1 MEMGSRIW
9 RIVGA
14 AFVGMLGFGA
24 VIPMLPVYLHERAG
38 ASTFLTGFLI
48 GLASGFALLGRLL
61 GGKVADSRG
70 RRIALLIGMA
80 LCAVAGI
87 LYLPFFSLWAMA
99 GGRVLHGLGEG
110 FFVTAAVAWAVD
122 VAPSHRRA
130 QALGY
135 LSSGIWGG
143 LSVGP
148 AIGQVLGSVTLVALF
163 LSFSSLAVIAMVFF
177 MHERPLPHAHER
189 PRWFPPAV
197 VMPGILLGL
206 GNVAYAAMA
215 GFLILL
221 LRYRSHPANWAFP
234 VFALAVLFGRAAFGG
249 IPDRVGP
256 RKSLFAG
263 YACLALGLVIIALGG
278 GSALDLPAALLI
290 GLGYSIPWPA
300 LASIVV
306 AKVPASE
313 RAAALG
319 ALNAFYDLFVA
330 ASSAIAGA
338 AAGHWGLSAPFWMA
352 FASVGCAIAM
362 LILTGLGRTAP
373 VHHVESPELAA
384 AQSE

>member
-1 MEMGSRIW
+1 
-9 RIVGA
+9 
-14 AFVGMLGFGA
+14 MLGFGA

-48 GLASGFALLGRLL
+48 GLASAFALLGRLFA
-61 GGKVADSRG
+61 GKVADARG
-70 RRIALLIGMA
+70 RRLALLIGMV
-80 LCAVAGI
+80 LCAAAGV
-87 LYLPFFSLWAMA
+87 LYLPAFGLWATA
-99 GGRVLHGLGEG
+99 SGRVLHGLGEG

-148 AIGQVLGSVTLVALF
+148 AIGQILGSVTLVALF
-163 LSFSSLAVIAMVFF
+163 LTLSSLAVIGMVLG
-177 MHERPLPHAHER
+177 MRERPLPHAHER

-197 VMPGILLGL
+197 LMPGILLGF

-221 LRYRSHPANWAFP
+221 LRHRGHPGNWAFP

-249 IPDRVGP
+249 IPDRMGP

-263 YACLALGLVIIALGG
+263 YACLALGLAMIAAGG
-278 GSALDLPAALLI
+278 GAAFDLPAALLV

-306 AKVPASE
+306 AKVSTGE

-330 ASSAIAGA
+330 GSSALAGA
-338 AAGHWGLSAPFWMA
+338 AAERWGLAAPFWMA
-352 FASVGCAIAM
+352 LASVAAAVAM
-362 LILTGLGRTAP
+362 LLFTGLGRSAP
-373 VHHVESPELAA
+373 ARQVEAHEFA
-384 AQSE
+384 AQAARASWPAESN